1 MRGCLLA
8 VSVLISMMVWA
19 ETAPAPP
26 TVPQS
31 LEEAKAQRERAASMR
46 DQAERQHKADQERC
60 YSKFLLNDC
69 LATAKQ
75 RYTETIIAARKLDQ
89 PARDFEREARR
100 QEVAA
105 KEAQRADELPRREA
119 EQKEQGERYR
129 AEQAAKAAERER
141 RLLEK
146 ARKAEQGRQ
155 KRAADQAR
163 RQEKLDKRAQQDA
176 ERAAKK
182 ASSEPVKDTA
192 GGVH

>member
-8 VSVLISMMVWA
+8 VSVLISMVVWA

-26 TVPQS
+26 AVPQS
-31 LEEAKAQRERAASMR
+31 LAEAKAQREQAASLR
-46 DQAERQHKADQERC
+46 DQAERQRQADQERC

-69 LATAKQ
+69 LAAAKK
-75 RYTETIIAARKLDQ
+75 RYTETILAARKLDQ

-105 KEAQRADELPRREA
+105 KEAQRANELPLREA

-129 AEQAAKAAERER
+129 AEQAAKAAEREQ
-141 RLLEK
+141 RLAEK

-155 KRAADQAR
+155 KRAADEAR
-163 RQEKLDKRAQQDA
+163 RQEKLDRRARQDA
-176 ERAAKK
+176 EREAKK
-182 ASSEPVKDTA
+182 ANTEPVKDTA
-192 GGVH
+192 GGAH